1 MYKADVNK
9 RYYDKL
15 NVILDKNNIP
25 SFIRKYFTGFDSGQS
40 AYNYWFTI
48 NGFIK
53 WLMETDR
60 INKDNISEIIP
71 DDFFMIMKE
80 DLKSYV
86 KYLEG
91 NGSSL
96 STIKTKIYII
106 SSFWNYLL
114 RNPLCSIK
122 VNIADNYKTRNLKS
136 KNNNL
141 VKKMPSEKQ
150 LYEMEKNI
158 LSTKENFIRIRNIA
172 VLKVLEGTGIRI
184 IELAGLDRSDLF
196 LDEDIPYIR
205 IIGKG
210 AYTEEEKREVYITG
224 TAKKHLKTWLNY
236 RGEINTISDCEAVFC
251 NKRGKRLNE
260 DNIKA
265 IFKNY
270 GNGVTPHMIRHYY
283 ATVMQSKGL
292 GVSLVQQQFGH
303 SDPSITTTNY
313 INGMYQ
319 AKDILAK
326 M

>member
-1 MYKADVNK
+1 MYKTDVNK
-9 RYYDKL
+9 KYFNKL
-15 NVILDKNNIP
+15 NMILEENNIP
-25 SFIRKYFTGFDSGQS
+25 LFIRKYFTGFDSGQS

-48 NGFIK
+48 NGFLE
-53 WLMETDR
+53 WLMETER
-60 INKDNISEIIP
+60 IHKNSISEIIP
-71 DDFFMIMKE
+71 DDFYMIMKE
-80 DLKSYV
+80 DLKSYIR
-86 KYLEG
+86 YLEG
-91 NGSSL
+91 NKISL

-122 VNIADNYKTRNLKS
+122 VNIAENYKTRSLKS

-150 LYEMEKNI
+150 LYDMEKNI
-158 LSTKENFIRIRNIA
+158 LSTKENFIRIRNMA
-172 VLKVLEGTGIRI
+172 VLKVLEGSGIRI
-184 IELAGLDRSDLF
+184 IELAGLDKSDLF
-196 LDEDIPYIR
+196 LDENIPYIR
-205 IIGKG
+205 IVGKG

-224 TAKKHLKTWLNY
+224 TAQKYLKTWLDY
-236 RGEINTISDCEAVFC
+236 RNGINAISCEAVFC

-270 GNGVTPHMIRHYY
+270 SNGVTPHMIRHYY
-283 ATVMQSKGL
+283 ATIMQSKGI

-303 SDPSITTTNY
+303 SDPSITTNNY